1 MLEVFLWPAHSTGRE
16 RPSSPAQHC
25 AFKYIVSHS
34 SACLSL
40 LCAAR
45 RHLHLPMFE
54 GCLTADNTEAVASHQ
69 CTMAINILIEG
80 RVAQYCK
87 CSVTIVTTM
96 PPKEATTQNAV
107 SKIFSS
113 FSAQSGAIH
122 VLADTQ
128 AESSPSYELCVQLGR
143 RLSVP
148 LHCHRVL

>member
-25 AFKYIVSHS
+25 AFKFIVSHS

-80 RVAQYCK
+80 ASSTVLQVFRDYSDYHAAQRGNHTA
-87 CSVTIVTTM
+87 CSI
-96 PPKEATTQNAV
+96 QD
-107 SKIFSS
+107 F
-113 FSAQSGAIH
+113 
-122 VLADTQ
+122 
-128 AESSPSYELCVQLGR
+128 QL
-143 RLSVP
+143 L
-148 LHCHRVL
+148 